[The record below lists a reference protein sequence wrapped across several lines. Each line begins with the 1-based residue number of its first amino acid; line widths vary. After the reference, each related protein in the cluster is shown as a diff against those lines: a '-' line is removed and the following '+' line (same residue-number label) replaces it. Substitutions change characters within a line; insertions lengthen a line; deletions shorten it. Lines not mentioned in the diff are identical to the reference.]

1 MYRTLL
7 GLVFLTALI
16 GCGGTTSSRVPSGTA
31 TIPTATGTSGSGAPA
46 SPAPPASPSI
56 VQVAVG
62 QNAAGV
68 NISVAAP
75 NGTAPIVQ
83 DLGVAAMTGMAS
95 AFNTGDVIHRGETA
109 RIVVF
114 GPGLNSNMQVS
125 IVGPN
130 DIQISNVAT
139 ITASDA
145 TPGVSFTAAVASK
158 AALGARTVVL
168 QTSSGNLTMFT
179 GGLEVVP

>member
-31 TIPTATGTSGSGAPA
+31 TIPTATGTSGSGAPP
-46 SPAPPASPSI
+46 SPASPSI

>member
-7 GLVFLTALI
+7 GLVFLSALI
-16 GCGGTTSSRVPSGTA
+16 GCGGTTSPRVPSGTA
-31 TIPTATGTSGSGAPA
+31 PIPTAAGPSGSGAPA
-46 SPAPPASPSI
+46 APVSPSI
-56 VQVAVG
+56 VQVAAG

-83 DLGVAAMTGMAS
+83 DLGVAAMTGTAS

-130 DIQISNVAT
+130 DIQISNVAA
-139 ITASDA
+139 INASDG

-158 AALGARTVVL
+158 AAVGARTVVL
-168 QTSSGNLTMFT
+168 QTPSGNMTMFA